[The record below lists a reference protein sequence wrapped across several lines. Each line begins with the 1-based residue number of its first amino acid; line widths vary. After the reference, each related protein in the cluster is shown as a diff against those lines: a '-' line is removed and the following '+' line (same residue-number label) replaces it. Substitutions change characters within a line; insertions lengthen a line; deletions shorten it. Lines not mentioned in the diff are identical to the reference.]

1 MNLIVALIFE
11 PILILGVAF
20 LLFVKRIRSYYI
32 LTFFVVAMLH
42 LVFFL
47 FIPEKDGN
55 WLNSLIIRITVDGLV
70 ILSLGYFVRPKRYSK
85 QSSNDQSKGN

>member
-1 MNLIVALIFE
+1 
-11 PILILGVAF
+11 
-20 LLFVKRIRSYYI
+20 
-32 LTFFVVAMLH
+32 MLH

-85 QSSNDQSKGN
+85 QSANDQSKGN